1 MNGPVTKMP
10 VIYITGEDLCIELV
24 CSTYSIE
31 MYHCLHPT
39 ISVHIPIWC
48 IVEYTVLRNVVA
60 KILRVFFCL
69 VNYHRWHEALD
80 IRSGEGERCAPEGCS
95 LSGLGPP
102 YPVYS
107 EEFISTHHFYPLY
120 IGIKAYLATIPNL
133 GWLRLDVFEVFWYC
147 CYSCWIYRNYWLEW
161 NIYIGCCR

>member
-1 MNGPVTKMP
+1 MH
-10 VIYITGEDLCIELV
+10 
-24 CSTYSIE
+24 
-31 MYHCLHPT
+31 HCLHPT
-39 ISVHIPIWC
+39 IPVHILRCC
-48 IVEYTVLRNVVA
+48 IVDYPVFRNVVVN
-60 KILRVFFCL
+60 ILCVVFWL
-69 VNYHRWHEALD
+69 VNYHMLHEALT
-80 IRSGEGERCAPEGCS
+80 INSVENESCVLEGCS

-102 YPVYS
+102 YHVYS

-161 NIYIGCCR
+161 NIYIGCCRWRPCSLGWLEVDTEALNK